1 MNLWHS
7 RFEAYCPGNFAGR
20 FSRKCATPSLK
31 SALFRLSRISSSA
44 SCIDVAR
51 STNRASHDGALGMAF
66 GVITNTLLISVL
78 GVAPARASA
87 SVHIVECFTTA
98 ASGISHIAHG
108 NVDWRLFGRLVI
120 PGVVGGI
127 SGAYLL
133 SSIDAGVARP
143 FVMAYLACI
152 GIYLLWRA
160 WEISH
165 QHEHR
170 APRYIAPLGL
180 VGGFLDAAG
189 GGGWGPVVT
198 SNLLVQ
204 GSEPRRTIGTVNASE
219 FVLTLTIS
227 ATFLIALGAEA
238 FTKAVFGLIVGGLIA
253 APIGAL
259 LVKRIS
265 PKWLLGLV
273 GLVLLATSAF
283 NVIKALMA

>member
-1 MNLWHS
+1 MDIQLVES
-7 RFEAYCPGNFAGR
+7 ILPF
-20 FSRKCATPSLK
+20 
-31 SALFRLSRISSSA
+31 
-44 SCIDVAR
+44 VAVGFL
-51 STNRASHDGALGMAF
+51 AQLIDGALGMAF

-108 NVDWRLFGRLVI
+108 NVDWRLFGRLVV
-120 PGVVGGI
+120 PGVVGGVC
-127 SGAYLL
+127 GAYLL
-133 SSIDAGVARP
+133 SSIDAAVARP
-143 FVMAYLACI
+143 FVMAYLAGI
-152 GIYLLWRA
+152 GIYLIWRA
-160 WEISH
+160 WEMSH
-165 QHEHR
+165 HHVHK

-227 ATFLIALGAEA
+227 ATFLFALGADA
-238 FTKAVFGLIVGGLIA
+238 FTKAAVGLIIGGLLA
-253 APIGAL
+253 APVGAM
-259 LVKRIS
+259 LVKRVS
-265 PKWLLGLV
+265 AKLLLGLV
-273 GLVLLATSAF
+273 GVVLLVTSLF
-283 NVIKALMA
+283 NLLRAVFA

>member
-1 MNLWHS
+1 MDMSLV
-7 RFEAYCPGNFAGR
+7 EALLPF
-20 FSRKCATPSLK
+20 
-31 SALFRLSRISSSA
+31 
-44 SCIDVAR
+44 VAVGFL
-51 STNRASHDGALGMAF
+51 AQLIDGALGMAF

-98 ASGISHIAHG
+98 ASAVSHIAHG
-108 NVDWRLFGRLVI
+108 NVDWKLFARLVG
-120 PGVVGGI
+120 PGVIGGVA
-127 SGAYLL
+127 GAYLL
-133 SSIDAGVARP
+133 ASIDAGVARP

-152 GIYLLWRA
+152 GVYLIWRA
-160 WEISH
+160 WEMSH
-165 QHEHR
+165 HHVHKP
-170 APRYIAPLGL
+170 PRFIAPLGL

-227 ATFLIALGAEA
+227 ATFLFALGPAA
-238 FTKAVFGLIVGGLIA
+238 FTQATIGLIIGGLLA
-253 APIGAL
+253 APIGAM

-265 PKWLLGLV
+265 AKWLLGLV
-273 GLVLLATSAF
+273 GAVVLATSLF
-283 NVIKALMA
+283 NIAKAVWN